1 MPFRAPKQPEEVSVS
16 GKSGLTAVDQF
27 YRVSRYGLRGVRGGS
42 DRWGSKIEQENE
54 HDNEDD

>member
-1 MPFRAPKQPEEVSVS
+1 
-16 GKSGLTAVDQF
+16 
-27 YRVSRYGLRGVRGGS
+27 VSRYGLRGVRGGS